1 MLVILV
7 VISSNTSKLRVLSM
21 TQYDLFQL
29 VIIVAYYYNNIIII
43 LAVIVCSTSKILK
56 Y

>member
-29 VIIVAYYYNNIIII
+29 VIIVAYLYYNNTGSDR
-43 LAVIVCSTSKILK
+43 LQ
-56 Y
+56 YF